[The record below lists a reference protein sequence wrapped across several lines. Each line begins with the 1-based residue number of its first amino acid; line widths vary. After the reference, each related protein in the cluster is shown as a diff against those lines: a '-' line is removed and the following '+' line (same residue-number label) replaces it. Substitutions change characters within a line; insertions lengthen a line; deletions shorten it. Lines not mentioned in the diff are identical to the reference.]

1 MDIEIVKVKEEEKEI
16 LAHLI
21 ELYEYDFS
29 EYENNDVNFL

>member
-1 MDIEIVKVKEEEKEI
+1 MIELVRVEEEQREI

-29 EYENNDVNFL
+29 EYEKRG